1 MQQRGIDN
9 MKANVQKITSQKTDV
24 NYKSGRMAS
33 TFKIVNEKFNRWG
46 GDETNLDIGGGA
58 GEVATKYLDA
68 LWVENLTYDPYN
80 RTSEHN
86 QKVLARCRNGG
97 AQTVTIN
104 NVLNVIQES
113 ECRREVLQLAKDCV
127 ENGGTVYI
135 KIYEGNKS
143 GQGSETSKGYQNNI
157 KTIDYFSEIK
167 DVFGNVTV
175 GTAHGLIVIDA

>member
-1 MQQRGIDN
+1 
-9 MKANVQKITSQKTDV
+9 
-24 NYKSGRMAS
+24 MAS

-58 GEVATKYLDA
+58 GEVATNYLDA
-68 LWVENLTYDPYN
+68 LYVENLTYDPYN
-80 RTSEHN
+80 RTAEHN
-86 QKVLARCRNGG
+86 QKVLARCLNGG

-113 ECRREVLQLAKDCV
+113 ECRKEVLQLAKDCV

-143 GQGSETSKGYQNNI
+143 GQGSRHLKAIRITCKQWI
-157 KTIDYFSEIK
+157 IFLRLKMFS
-167 DVFGNVTV
+167 GMY
-175 GTAHGLIVIDA
+175 L